1 MRYTVIAT
9 ALAFGCLVIQS
20 GVQAAPKNSAPK
32 VTSPA
37 QKTEQDTDTIKANP
51 KIWDKEP
58 DSFLGIKFNE
68 PLTVDPCPIKYI
80 NEHTESLAY
89 DIMRL
94 LPGVCIDPLDAN
106 YKYGN
111 PDNNTLIIRNVP
123 DIGVGY
129 DVDVTIKNGV
139 VAKFTIYLK
148 QYGYLL
154 LLSAFKERY
163 GYPTSIENSTVKNNA
178 GGEFN
183 SLNAE
188 WKGKKITISMRER
201 YLMVDKSYVIIY
213 DNATEEAETAKDRA
227 KRASEAQKF

>member
-1 MRYTVIAT
+1 MRDIAIAA

-20 GVQAAPKNSAPK
+20 GVQAAPKNSALK

-37 QKTEQDTDTIKANP
+37 PKTEQDTDTIKANP
-51 KIWDKEP
+51 KAWDKEP

-68 PLTVDPCPIKYI
+68 PLTVDPCPIKHISTY
-80 NEHTESLAY
+80 TESLAY

-94 LPGVCIDPLDAN
+94 LPGVCLDPLDSN
-106 YKYGN
+106 YKYGDH
-111 PDNNTLIIRNVP
+111 DNNTLKIRNVP

-139 VAKFTIYLK
+139 VTKFTIDLK

-163 GYPTSIENSTVKNNA
+163 GDPTSIYNDTVKNNA

-183 SLNAE
+183 SLNVE

-201 YLMVDKSYVIIY
+201 YLMVDKSYVTIS
-213 DNATEEAETAKDRA
+213 DNATEEAEAAKDRA